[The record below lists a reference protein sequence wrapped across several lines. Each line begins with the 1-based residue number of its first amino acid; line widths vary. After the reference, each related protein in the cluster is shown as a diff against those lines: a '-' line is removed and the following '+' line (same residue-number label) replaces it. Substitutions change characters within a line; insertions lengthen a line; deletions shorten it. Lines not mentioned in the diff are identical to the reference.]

1 MQQAGGRAYL
11 LVRENPAQARVGLRV
26 LDRHPASETGRPRP
40 RALLAPRL
48 AGDGAGGQA
57 TPTLRC
63 GRAAVERRL
72 GPVWRLRA
80 NVWANAHVPNTLLPV
95 LGLGSGHSHHN
106 HRGHAL
112 DHHHRRCETEGW
124 CASRRRARRTSRTA
138 AEWPGSASQSRNTE
152 HMPPTA
158 RVRPDPPLEHGGK
171 SILYPDYQTL
181 DSGKKTKSRGTGGR
195 CEAETSWRY
204 RLQRAAGCPAG
215 GGRARAGGPRG
226 GSMASVGGV

>member
-72 GPVWRLRA
+72 GPVWVLRA
-80 NVWANAHVPNTLLPV
+80 NVWANAHVPNTLLV

-138 AEWPGSASQSRNTE
+138 AEWLGSASQSRNTSDILV
-152 HMPPTA
+152 HATA
-158 RVRPDPPLEHGGK
+158 AAPV
-171 SILYPDYQTL
+171 ILP
-181 DSGKKTKSRGTGGR
+181 SN
-195 CEAETSWRY
+195 
-204 RLQRAAGCPAG
+204 
-215 GGRARAGGPRG
+215 RARGQIN
-226 GSMASVGGV
+226 SVSDTHNSLPGAIQGKWVCSPV